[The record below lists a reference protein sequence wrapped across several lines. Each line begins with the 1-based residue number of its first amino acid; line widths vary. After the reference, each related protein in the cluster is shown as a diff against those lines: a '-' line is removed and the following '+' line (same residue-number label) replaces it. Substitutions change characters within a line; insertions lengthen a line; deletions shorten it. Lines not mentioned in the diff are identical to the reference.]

1 MAAETGDP
9 PEVRLLPETLG
20 ATTWYTNLSVLAR
33 AINPI
38 PPRSRNSLWSFEI
51 NKHCS
56 GFHFQLVI
64 LFECTHERLSIKE
77 Q

>member
-20 ATTWYTNLSVLAR
+20 ATTWYTNLNVLAR

-38 PPRSRNSLWSFEI
+38 PPRSRSLCSFE
-51 NKHCS
+51 
-56 GFHFQLVI
+56 
-64 LFECTHERLSIKE
+64 LFWVPLSASYIISIHPGKTVDKGIII
-77 Q
+77 